1 MFSRMLR
8 LDVNNAHPVQLKENA
23 EDILKVI
30 QKTISDEFYTK
41 WKWDKNL
48 QDFQWQQ
55 VRWHVW

>member
-1 MFSRMLR
+1 MLR

-23 EDILKVI
+23 EDILKVV